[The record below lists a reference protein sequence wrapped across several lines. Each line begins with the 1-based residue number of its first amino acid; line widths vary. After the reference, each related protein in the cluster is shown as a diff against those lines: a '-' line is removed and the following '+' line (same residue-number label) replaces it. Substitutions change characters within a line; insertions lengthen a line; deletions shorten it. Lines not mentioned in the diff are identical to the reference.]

1 MIRFDNYL
9 FVLLLNVVPIF
20 IYFYYFHKMK
30 IKNTRLFTAFYCSTI
45 LILAMAL
52 SLEIAPGHIYDLR
65 TIPWLVAF
73 FYGGLPAGLLTTMVM
88 AIYRYM
94 IGCNEGLMIT
104 IIIVLLTVPVLC
116 YTIKIYKQAKTYGK
130 K

>member
-9 FVLLLNVVPIF
+9 FVLLLNVIPIF

-88 AIYRYM
+88 AMYRCRMGY
-94 IGCNEGLMIT
+94 NEGVMMSICFVRLK
-104 IIIVLLTVPVLC
+104 VQGLR
-116 YTIKIYKQAKTYGK
+116 YTIKM
-130 K
+130 